1 MRIYCERGDFDL
13 PDGFTLEIS
22 KYNPFVSDAGEQ
34 SYPITLKGT
43 PNNKFLTNYSSRLDK
58 RTKPLKQM
66 TVVVQDGTISRKA
79 NMVFH
84 SHSNKDIPAT
94 IYFSEGN
101 FYSLIDGKNLIDDI
115 VWPTETQVDTAAWY
129 ARCHRVYDGT
139 DNANWKL
146 METMLN
152 KTIHL
157 ALVSDGTLTVQYD
170 LGELPMVTNLRNYFL
185 HVMPLSGEKDTV
197 KLQEE
202 TNDFLAEAGNSHVRY
217 YYKEGEN
224 WCRFP
229 ALYMITPMLKTKWV
243 FQYIF
248 SYFGFE
254 WTNPDHID
262 FSEDVVSNSVVDA
275 LCRGVLYYK
284 QLVPDKSIAEFIK
297 EFELAKCA
305 RFVFTGRQVTYEPFG
320 ASTNKPIN
328 RTIDTYRTTDDPVI
342 TVEENSYDIAINVTA
357 GEDYVLAE
365 SLIDGSIQGES
376 PESGGFPNE
385 RFPIKNYEDYVTF
398 KKWTQNNPLPEVK
411 STVSETINAAGT
423 DLLLWNIK
431 VVYWGI
437 NYQGKMLS
445 QIAKIQEPVWLNT
458 QVVDTTSGEPSITEA
473 DVRQSSTWCLLKSRN
488 QMYHGFFLYQGI
500 DGYKEKYIDLV
511 QANVAQSIF
520 VNYDV
525 SLQNPTYKQLHDV
538 LYKNYITFRNK
549 ANVIIDTTCRIPF
562 HEFAL
567 LDITAPSML
576 ENQPVLI
583 ESIVYTLPLTNEDQ
597 KVRLRTLRE
606 QEPDTSI
613 Q

>member
-1 MRIYCERGDFDL
+1 
-13 PDGFTLEIS
+13 
-22 KYNPFVSDAGEQ
+22 
-34 SYPITLKGT
+34 
-43 PNNKFLTNYSSRLDK
+43 
-58 RTKPLKQM
+58 
-66 TVVVQDGTISRKA
+66 
-79 NMVFH
+79 
-84 SHSNKDIPAT
+84 
-94 IYFSEGN
+94 
-101 FYSLIDGKNLIDDI
+101 
-115 VWPTETQVDTAAWY
+115 
-129 ARCHRVYDGT
+129 
-139 DNANWKL
+139 
-146 METMLN
+146 MLN

-157 ALVSDGTLTVQYD
+157 ALVSDDTLTVQYD

-185 HVMPLSGEKDTV
+185 HVMPISGENDTV
-197 KLQEE
+197 NLQEE
-202 TNDFLAEAGNSHVRY
+202 TNDFLAEAGNSYVRY

-254 WTNPDHID
+254 FTNPDHID

-305 RFVFTGRQVTYEPFG
+305 RFVFNGRQVTYEPFG

-328 RTIDTYRTTDDPVI
+328 RTIDTFRTTDDPII
-342 TVEENSYDIAINVTA
+342 TVEEKSYDIAVNITA

-365 SLIDGSIQGES
+365 SLIDGSPQPENPNS
-376 PESGGFPNE
+376 PFRP
-385 RFPIKNYEDYVTF
+385 FPIDSYTAYLKFKN
-398 KKWTQNNPLPEVK
+398 WTQNNPLPGAK
-411 STVSETINAAGT
+411 PTIAETINAAGT

-488 QMYHGFFLYQGI
+488 QMYHGFFDYEYMTG
-500 DGYKEKYIDLV
+500 GYRTKYIDLV